1 LLLLTDEGLLQQRLT
16 DPRWG
21 HWRRYWAQ
29 VEGQPSD
36 ADLEPLRTGI
46 ELQGRPT
53 LPARARPLADLE
65 VAEAAVGERNPPIR
79 VRRFLPLVRRAA
91 WHIHG
96 SGREGLEIEDLVQA
110 GIVALTE
117 CAQRHTGPTE
127 DGFAAYAKLRV
138 RGAMVDLVRRSTP
151 LSRSASDR
159 RKLLAGAA
167 QTLTTTLGR
176 APTEDELAEAM
187 GMTTAALGE
196 LRASSEPMRFEPI
209 DDTYSDSDMAFADD
223 RPDSFEL
230 LADEQT
236 RGVVVAAIAGL
247 PERLQRV
254 IQLYFVEELNLAEI
268 AEVLSVSVPR
278 VHQLKAQALDKL
290 RSALGD
296 EFDVL

>member
-1 LLLLTDEGLLQQRLT
+1 MNHDHRSF
-16 DPRWG
+16 
-21 HWRRYWAQ
+21 A
-29 VEGQPSD
+29 
-36 ADLEPLRTGI
+36 A
-46 ELQGRPT
+46 
-53 LPARARPLADLE
+53 ARAYQGGTAD
-65 VAEAAVGERNPPIR
+65 RI
-79 VRRFLPLVRRAA
+79 RRFLPMVRRLA
-91 WHIHG
+91 WHVHG
-96 SGREGLEIEDLVQA
+96 SGRAGIEVEDLVQA
-110 GIVALTE
+110 GLVALTE
-117 CAQRHTGPTE
+117 CAQKHNGPTE

-167 QTLTTTLGR
+167 QTLTATLGR
-176 APTEDELAEAM
+176 APSEDELAEAM
-187 GMTTAALGE
+187 GMTTAGLSE

-230 LADEQT
+230 LADEQSRT
-236 RGVVVAAIAGL
+236 QVVAAIAGL

-290 RSALGD
+290 RAALGD

>member
-1 LLLLTDEGLLQQRLT
+1 MNHDHRSF
-16 DPRWG
+16 
-21 HWRRYWAQ
+21 A
-29 VEGQPSD
+29 
-36 ADLEPLRTGI
+36 A
-46 ELQGRPT
+46 
-53 LPARARPLADLE
+53 ARAYQGGAAD
-65 VAEAAVGERNPPIR
+65 RI
-79 VRRFLPLVRRAA
+79 RRFLPMVRRLA
-91 WHIHG
+91 WHVHG
-96 SGREGLEIEDLVQA
+96 SGRAGIEIDDLVQA
-110 GIVALTE
+110 GLVALTE
-117 CAQRHTGPTE
+117 CAQKHNGPTE

-138 RGAMVDLVRRSTP
+138 RGAMVDLVRRSSP

-167 QTLTTTLGR
+167 QALTTTLGR
-176 APTEDELAEAM
+176 TPTEDELAEAM

-223 RPDSFEL
+223 RPDSFEII
-230 LADEQT
+230 ADEQS
-236 RGVVVAAIAGL
+236 RASVVAAITGL

-290 RSALGD
+290 RAALGD